1 MEDEVDQN
9 IEYNQQTQTNSNF
22 TQSNRKL
29 VQFESLND
37 IQTAGSSGQDG
48 SMFGIDH
55 SNSQDEN
62 QIDSHN
68 DNDDNIMEDGQ

>member
-1 MEDEVDQN
+1 
-9 IEYNQQTQTNSNF
+9 
-22 TQSNRKL
+22 
-29 VQFESLND
+29 
-37 IQTAGSSGQDG
+37 
-48 SMFGIDH
+48 MFGIDH